1 MPSAREFENAAI
13 DYCLDRSSV
22 GVWAM
27 RSEQIAPTI
36 CDITIRLGGHYR
48 ADTGGVAIIRV
59 VYLPQQQ
66 SFACQPAETIQPDTI
81 PVDDLAYLFS

>member
-13 DYCLDRSSV
+13 DYCLDKSSV

-27 RSEQIAPTI
+27 RFEQISPTI

-48 ADTGGVAIIRV
+48 AEVGGVAIIRV

-66 SFACQPAETIQPDTI
+66 GFACQPAETIQPDAI
-81 PVDDLAYLFS
+81 PVEDLASLFG